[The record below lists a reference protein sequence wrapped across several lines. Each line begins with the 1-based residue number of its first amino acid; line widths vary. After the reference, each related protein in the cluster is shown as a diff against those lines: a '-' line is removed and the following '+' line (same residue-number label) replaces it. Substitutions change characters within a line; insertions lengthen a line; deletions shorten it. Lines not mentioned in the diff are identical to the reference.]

1 MFERTLLDN
10 LVMQPKPSRLCLL
23 EDLDI
28 PVHRIRCRHRD
39 RHDQVVVSESPR
51 PWGNACQVAET
62 ILRIDI
68 EDEYALRI
76 QVAFRCLERTDPVGE
91 AQHVVHRVV
100 WTNHG
105 IEGAGQPE
113 SGHVLSVK
121 PDLRKLFSRISKHG
135 WRNVESGDFIVPYKR
150 RQMRTGSTGDFQD
163 GSRTRMVPSQEVE
176 VRCAAGYALGRIV
189 KVPVDRVRLHRFSL
203 QLAGVAAIRQK
214 ESEGEHAFV
223 RTGLIAKLIAFSA
236 P

>member
-1 MFERTLLDN
+1 MFERTLLDH

-28 PVHRIRCRHRD
+28 PVHGIRRRHRD
-39 RHDQVVVSESPR
+39 RHDQVVVSESPCPR
-51 PWGNACQVAET
+51 GNACQIAEA

-68 EDEYALRI
+68 EDEYAIRI

-105 IEGAGQPE
+105 IEGSWQPE

-135 WRNVESGDFIVPYKR
+135 LRNVQTGDFVVPYKR
-150 RQMRTGSTGDFQD
+150 RQMRPGATRYFQN
-163 GSRTRMVPSQEVE
+163 GTRTRMVLSQEVE

-189 KVPVDRVRLHRFSL
+189 KVSVDRVSLHRFSL
-203 QLAGVAAIRQK
+203 QSADAAAIRQK
-214 ESEGEHAFV
+214 ESEHAFE
-223 RTGLIAKLIAFSA
+223 RAGLIAKLSAFSA